1 MHKAITGFVCLG
13 IPLCGWSAEVG
24 LPKPLHSVAGEPSLT
39 ARTVVYHANA
49 IMPLTTAMFIQ
60 TVVLLPKGEK
70 ILSVGVGDKDDWPV
84 SWAENVL
91 FIKSATP
98 GGKTT
103 LNVFTSSGT
112 VYSFYCLDVSNVAGS
127 HPDAKV
133 FVQNPDVT
141 PDERPKFVSA
151 DELKAVE
158 HQLQTAQQQA
168 RATEEA
174 SARELASEEDSFRAT
189 YPSKLRFD
197 YTFDQ
202 KKADQLGIQQIFD
215 DGRFTYI
222 NANSQE
228 LPVVYEIK
236 DGKHS
241 LINAPYAHGV
251 FTIQKL
257 VDHGEIVIGKKH
269 MEFSRRISQ

>member
-1 MHKAITGFVCLG
+1 MRKAITGFVCLG
-13 IPLCGWSAEVG
+13 IPLCGWSADVG
-24 LPKPLHSVAGEPSLT
+24 LPKAPHSIAGEPSLT
-39 ARTVVYHANA
+39 ARNVVYHANS

-70 ILSVGVGDKDDWPV
+70 VLSVGVGDKDDWPI

-91 FIKSATP
+91 FIKSAMP

-133 FVQNPDVT
+133 FVTNADVT
-141 PDERPKFVSA
+141 ANEKPKFVSA
-151 DELKAVE
+151 DELEAVRQKLE
-158 HQLQTAQQQA
+158 AVQQQA
-168 RATEEA
+168 KATEEA
-174 SARELASEEDSFRAT
+174 SAKQAQEKVEAFRAT
-189 YPSKLRFD
+189 YPHQLFFD
-197 YTFDQ
+197 YNWDA
-202 KKADQLGIQQIFD
+202 KKAQQLGIQQIFRD
-215 DGRFTYI
+215 AKFTYI
-222 NANSQE
+222 KADSHE

-241 LINAPYAHGV
+241 VINAQYANGL

-257 VDHGEIVIGKKH
+257 VDQGEIVIGKKKV
-269 MEFSRRISQ
+269 EFSRRAS